1 MQRRASLIRRQ
12 GRKSVGSRNRQLS
25 QFEVKLNVKAET
37 PKEVKT
43 ERNKKCKK

>member
-1 MQRRASLIRRQ
+1 MN
-12 GRKSVGSRNRQLS
+12 SRNRQLS

-43 ERNKKCKK
+43 ERNKKCIK